1 MLDFNAP
8 EFVVVAIVALLVI
21 GPKDLPKAMRFVG
34 KWFGKA
40 RAVTRQFRSGF
51 DAMVREAE
59 LAELEKQWAEENAR
73 IMSEHPPAAL
83 PAPAAEVHHLAEDA
97 PPVMVEQPAITGET
111 PGVSAPKP
119 KPKRTRKAPAAAAE
133 APAVEK
139 IVKPAPKPRARKASA
154 AGATAPVEAGKPA
167 AKPRTRKPDA
177 VPPAEAAE

>member
-40 RAVTRQFRSGF
+40 RAVARQFRSGF
-51 DAMVREAE
+51 DTMIRESE
-59 LAELEKQWAEENAR
+59 LAELEKQWAAENAR

-83 PAPAAEVHHLAEDA
+83 PAPETDVHLVAEDTA
-97 PPVMVEQPAITGET
+97 PIMVEQPAITGDT

-119 KPKRTRKAPAAAAE
+119 KRARKAPVAVTPEPAAKV
-133 APAVEK
+133 PA
-139 IVKPAPKPRARKASA
+139 KPRARKAPA
-154 AGATAPVEAGKPA
+154 AVPVEAAAKPA
-167 AKPRTRKPDA
+167 AKPRARKPK
-177 VPPAEAAE
+177 AEAAE